1 MMKGDNK
8 MIELGIA
15 VIVGIVIGVGGALGV
30 QQASKPK
37 EPTIVQVGGD
47 EVAKGQVEVQKQL
60 IDLDLLVVPCS
71 SEYVT
76 ANNDLLCREMFCRMQ
91 QRGIDAQTS
100 QQDCSE
106 ISNIANTKAIQK
118 SCENMQGEVLEACID
133 LFFKRK

>member
-1 MMKGDNK
+1 
-8 MIELGIA
+8 
-15 VIVGIVIGVGGALGV
+15 
-30 QQASKPK
+30 
-37 EPTIVQVGGD
+37 
-47 EVAKGQVEVQKQL
+47 VQKQL

>member
-1 MMKGDNK
+1 

-15 VIVGIVIGVGGALGV
+15 VIVGIVIGVGGALGI

-37 EPTIVQVGGD
+37 EPTVVQVGGD

-118 SCENMQGEVLEACID
+118 SCENMQGEVFEACID

>member
-1 MMKGDNK
+1 

>member
-1 MMKGDNK
+1 

-15 VIVGIVIGVGGALGV
+15 VIVGIVIGVGGALGI

-37 EPTIVQVGGD
+37 EPTVVQVGGD

-118 SCENMQGEVLEACID
+118 SCENMQGEVFEAWID

>member
-1 MMKGDNK
+1 

-15 VIVGIVIGVGGALGV
+15 VIVGIVIGVGGALGI

-37 EPTIVQVGGD
+37 EPTVVQVGGD

>member
-1 MMKGDNK
+1 

-15 VIVGIVIGVGGALGV
+15 VIVGIVIGVGGALGI

-37 EPTIVQVGGD
+37 EPTVVQVGGD

-106 ISNIANTKAIQK
+106 ISNIANTAR
-118 SCENMQGEVLEACID
+118 S
-133 LFFKRK
+133 

>member
-1 MMKGDNK
+1 

-15 VIVGIVIGVGGALGV
+15 VIVGIVIGVGGALGI

>member
-1 MMKGDNK
+1 

-15 VIVGIVIGVGGALGV
+15 VIVGIVIGVGVALGV